1 MDLPVSKLFDHPASH
16 DAVRIM
22 QSVCHPTRVNL
33 AAWWVG
39 SKSVMSMVE
48 GFTLDLALHFHNSD
62 CLHVS
67 IRGTS
72 FSLLF
77 SKLYKLLL

>member
-1 MDLPVSKLFDHPASH
+1 
-16 DAVRIM
+16 
-22 QSVCHPTRVNL
+22 
-33 AAWWVG
+33 
-39 SKSVMSMVE
+39 MSMVE

>member
-1 MDLPVSKLFDHPASH
+1 MQVGVLGPSSITDRFQVCHANGYGFASH
-16 DAVRIM
+16 LGAVRF
-22 QSVCHPTRVNL
+22 C
-33 AAWWVG
+33 
-39 SKSVMSMVE
+39 
-48 GFTLDLALHFHNSD
+48 NSD

-77 SKLYKLLL
+77 SKLAELLLCRLALGES